1 MDAIGMSSASA
12 VVKAGNASTPNVSS
26 NRNAR
31 EAVQTNNTSSVDL
44 AIERQDEKRREDRA
58 REAQTSQRTLENVV
72 SVSEDGDTVQVDPK
86 TENVAAMANE
96 GAVTQRQSAAESLRE
111 KEREDQRLRDEAAND
126 QSQQITSF
134 AGFTVSQIEQLYQQ
148 GRISRQDY
156 ERQLQIRQE
165 RTQSAMDSNSQ
176 NSENLARI
184 DSANNRAQMDAQAI
198 RSAFGDNSND
208 NAAASATERMTAMQ
222 RIQDNNQSRETAR
235 ISEGR
240 RQWDYQLQ
248 A

>member
-1 MDAIGMSSASA
+1 MDAMGINSAS
-12 VVKAGNASTPNVSS
+12 VNTVNASTPNVSS

-31 EAVQTNNTSSVDL
+31 EAVQTNNVSSVDI
-44 AIERQDEKRREDRA
+44 AISRQEEKRREDRA
-58 REAQTSQRTLENVV
+58 RESQTTQRTLENVV
-72 SVSEDGDTVQVDPK
+72 SVSEDGDTVQVDPN

-96 GAVTQRQSAAESLRE
+96 GAVTERPSAAQALYE
-111 KEREDQRLRDEAAND
+111 KQQEDQKAKDEAAND
-126 QSQQITSF
+126 RSQEISSF
-134 AGFTVSQIEQLYQQ
+134 AGYTASQIEQLYQQ

-176 NSENLARI
+176 NSENIARLN
-184 DSANNRAQMDAQAI
+184 DATNRAQMNASAVK
-198 RSAFGDNSND
+198 SAFGDNSND
-208 NAAASATERMTAMQ
+208 NAAASATERMNAMQ
-222 RIQDNNQSRETAR
+222 RVQDNNQSRETAR